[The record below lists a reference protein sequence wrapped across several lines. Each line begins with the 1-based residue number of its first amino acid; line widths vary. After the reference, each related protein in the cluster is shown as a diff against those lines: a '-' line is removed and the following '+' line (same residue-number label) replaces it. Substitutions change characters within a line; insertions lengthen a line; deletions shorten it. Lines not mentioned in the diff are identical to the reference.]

1 MNYCLCSF
9 STANRKNLYGITNLC
24 KRCYAEKYNVD
35 FIFEEL
41 SNYRLHPAWYKMDFI
56 LKLFEKYDAVYF
68 LDDDASFIRYDV
80 NLYSLLDTC
89 ADINI
94 AHVDDSL
101 NTGSFFLKKNAN
113 TIEMLKYVYM
123 LYDKY
128 KDDIFL
134 EQSAFNDA
142 IEKFKLKVNLLDDKI
157 INSTIFNRTADSVIL
172 HLMGKVKV
180 YFNDNFMLNA
190 FGVI

>member
-1 MNYCLCSF
+1 
-9 STANRKNLYGITNLC
+9 
-24 KRCYAEKYNVD
+24 
-35 FIFEEL
+35 
-41 SNYRLHPAWYKMDFI
+41 
-56 LKLFEKYDAVYF
+56 
-68 LDDDASFIRYDV
+68 
-80 NLYSLLDTC
+80 
-89 ADINI
+89 
-94 AHVDDSL
+94 
-101 NTGSFFLKKNAN
+101 
-113 TIEMLKYVYM
+113 MLKYVYT

-134 EQSAFNDA
+134 EQSAFNEA
-142 IEKFKLKVNLLDDKI
+142 IEKFKLKVNPLDDKI